1 MQLLASVA
9 TYNVNIY
16 RDRKNPTKVEIHLTK
31 SQYIE
36 FTEKWTAYSEAWE
49 KYISDKEEIAL
60 HAFIVAN
67 DIFDKNYRNDKPEE
81 ERSFE
86 ELKRLR
92 KVHAESRNIDPT
104 VVRKLLS

>member
-9 TYNVNIY
+9 TYNVNILHSRRY
-16 RDRKNPTKVEIHLTK
+16 PTNIVVHLTK

-67 DIFDKNYRNDKPEE
+67 DIFDKNYRNDTPEE
-81 ERSFE
+81 ERSLE